1 MVAIFTTK
9 SNLEDICLD
18 PSKQAW
24 YEMLLKLKE
33 VFINDE
39 SMPLDEEDPLFI
51 LDNMQVDVVSSKKEY
66 IESIPDNPSLVLQEP
81 CGIFL
86 LDINPS
92 DAQKIQDDYGVIC
105 QSVSAMNHR
114 TLTHGQAKGVYVGG
128 EKGKSWKD
136 LFRKFQD
143 CPSNSMLIIDAHLFE
158 NDYFDEK
165 ENCYDNRRNLGITNL
180 YEIIDAAIPKTFT
193 SIYQIGVLLTNV
205 DRAKELHR
213 SRTNL
218 TNSKIAAAI
227 NKLKKRI
234 NREYNISVDVIFLD
248 PSINDQHKLIH
259 NRRIISNYYIL
270 DANYKLAALNQNIAN
285 CSQNI
290 TIGTLFE
297 HIDEDS
303 EPDMNEKRLRYDLD
317 DLYEYIKS
325 QKVHNP
331 TGEWYSNGQKQTTFN
346 SIKHRLLT

>member
-9 SNLEDICLD
+9 ANLEDICLNPD
-18 PSKQAW
+18 KQAW

-39 SMPLDEEDPLFI
+39 SIPLDEEDPLFI
-51 LDNMQVDVVSSKKEY
+51 LDNMQVEVVSKKEY
-66 IESIPDNPSLVLQEP
+66 IESIPENPDLVLQEP

-86 LDINPS
+86 LDINPK
-92 DAQKIQDDYGVIC
+92 DAQTIQKDYGVIC
-105 QSVSAMNHR
+105 QSVSAMNH
-114 TLTHGQAKGVYVGG
+114 TILTHGQAKGVYVEG
-128 EKGKSWKD
+128 EKVKSWKD
-136 LFRKFQD
+136 LFKKFQD

-180 YEIIDAAIPKTFT
+180 YEIIDAALPKSFA
-193 SIYQIGVLLTNV
+193 SIYQIGVFLTNV
-205 DRAKELHR
+205 DKAKELRR

-218 TNSKIAAAI
+218 TNSKIASAI

-234 NREYNISVDVIFLD
+234 NRDYNISIDVIFLD
-248 PSINDQHKLIH
+248 PSIHDQHKLIH
-259 NRRIISNYYIL
+259 NRRILSNYYIL
-270 DANYKLAALNQNIAN
+270 DAHYKLAALNQNVAN

-303 EPDMNEKRLRYDLD
+303 EPDMNEKRIRYDLD
-317 DLYEYIKS
+317 DLYAYIES
-325 QKVHNP
+325 QRCPRP
-331 TGEWYSNGQKQTTFN
+331 TGEWYFNGQKQDSFN
-346 SIKHRLLT
+346 FIAHRLLI